1 VNDALIRKVPSARLL
16 GYRPLPAA
24 EIYHAS
30 PKRYR
35 WFFGGNR
42 SGKSEASTGF
52 DLCSYALDLHPT
64 RRLRKGA
71 TMWAVAPTWDMVGAI
86 VWKEKVKSY
95 LPANQIKGLAW
106 HNKARDI
113 PAVLHLANGATIEFK
128 AFEQGR
134 VAFQGRDIA
143 GIYADEQCAHDS
155 EAIWQEMQM
164 RLLDSDG
171 FLAWSCTP
179 LIAQPWL
186 EARAA
191 DPGPD
196 DEVVYADLNDN
207 RLSRGGYI
215 ADDRIASLIAEWP
228 EEVQETR
235 IRGHFAAFM
244 GTVYKT
250 FRRDV
255 HVRDVD
261 LPDDAER
268 FPCLQTGTPA
278 PATTSEAIV
287 DTLTECDPS
296 PPVPTTST
304 HRSRSASVRGTNVAA
319 CIAASSRPCSST
331 AVSPLARSATTNPA
345 IWAAV
350 ASPTRIDDMAAA
362 AWLWSRSRPASSC
375 PSSSDQSWTPC
386 WVDIDWIVGRTRAE
400 VVSGHAAA
408 LADDAAT
415 ITLGGPTPHAGLL
428 PERQRVLQAG
438 RLHVTAGAHRLG
450 HLGPLV
456 VFGIEQRRV
465 EASTSSEIPP
475 LQLLD

>member
-1 VNDALIRKVPSARLL
+1 MNDALIRKVPSARLL

-24 EIYHAS
+24 KIYHAS

-52 DLCSYALDLHPT
+52 DMCSYALDLHPT

-71 TMWAVAPTWDMVGAI
+71 TIWAVAPTWDMVGAI

-95 LPANQIKGLAW
+95 LPANQIKAVAW

-113 PAVLHLANGATIEFK
+113 PAVLHLVNGATIEFK

-143 GIYADEQCAHDS
+143 AIYADEQCAHDS

-179 LIAQPWL
+179 LIAQPWM

-215 ADDRIASLIAEWP
+215 ADDRIDALIAEWP

-235 IRGHFAAFM
+235 IRGRFAAFM
-244 GTVYKT
+244 GTVYKS

-255 HVRDVD
+255 HVREVEI
-261 LPDDAER
+261 PGDAEHYRAIDLGFNNPFVCLWIARYGPDRRWHVYDEHYQARESLAWHAERIKARPGR
-268 FPCLQTGTPA
+268 FA
-278 PATTSEAIV
+278 ATWADHDAQDVHELRLKGI
-287 DTLTECDPS
+287 DTL
-296 PPVPTTST
+296 
-304 HRSRSASVRGTNVAA
+304 
-319 CIAASSRPCSST
+319 
-331 AVSPLARSATTNPA
+331 PA
-345 IWAAV
+345 KKDV
-350 ASPTRIDDMAAA
+350 
-362 AWLWSRSRPASSC
+362 
-375 PSSSDQSWTPC
+375 
-386 WVDIDWIVGRTRAE
+386 
-400 VVSGHAAA
+400 
-408 LADDAAT
+408 
-415 ITLGGPTPHAGLL
+415 
-428 PERQRVLQAG
+428 
-438 RLHVTAGAHRLG
+438 RLG
-450 HLGPLV
+450 IELV
-456 VFGIEQRRV
+456 QAKLKVQANGEPQLTISPRCVHTIREMIAYRWKEGTETRDPRDEPENQNDHCPDALRYCLYSVEGDSYFRR
-465 EASTSSEIPP
+465 
-475 LQLLD
+475 